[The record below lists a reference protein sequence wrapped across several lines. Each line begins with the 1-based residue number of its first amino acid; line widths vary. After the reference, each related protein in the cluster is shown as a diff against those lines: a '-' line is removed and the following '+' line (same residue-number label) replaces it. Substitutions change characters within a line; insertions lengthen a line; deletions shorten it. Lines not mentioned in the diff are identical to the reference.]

1 MKKDA
6 KCCAFVSHFRIST
19 MSLDTT
25 STMVKKG
32 E

>member
-6 KCCAFVSHFRIST
+6 KGCASFAHFRIHT

-25 STMVKKG
+25 STMAKKG